1 MTYALLCLRMP
12 LIIALAWVSAPAAQ
26 AEQIT
31 LEDRQ
36 TAFQHLTV
44 IEDTKRRERYLY
56 SDYQRYMQG
65 MISLRR
71 PDDLGPAYLR
81 SALLGLVFAPANPS
95 SMLFVGLGA
104 GSLPRYLS
112 ARYPR
117 ARLDAVEID
126 PEVPPIARRYFAL
139 PAARNLRVIVR
150 EGREFIRGQT
160 DRYDLVLM
168 DAYFGAEIPPQLA
181 TREFLDE
188 LRLVLQPGGI
198 VVANLPAPEFVAN
211 FWSVLATYRAG
222 FPNVRVFATESPA
235 SFILLASSAD
245 LGPGTATMRRR
256 IRQLKSRHRI
266 DVDLGALAAL
276 PPSWGNAPRAAPELR
291 DPPQR

>member
-1 MTYALLCLRMP
+1 MSVPT
-12 LIIALAWVSAPAAQ
+12 Q
-26 AEQIT
+26 AERVT
-31 LEDRQ
+31 LEDRR
-36 TAFQHLTV
+36 TTFQHLTV

-56 SDYQRYMQG
+56 SDDERYLQG
-65 MISLRR
+65 QISLRR

-150 EGREFIRGQT
+150 DGREFIREQT
-160 DRYDLVLM
+160 EKYDLVLI
-168 DAYFGAEIPPQLA
+168 DAYFGAEIPPHLA
-181 TREFLDE
+181 TLEFLDE
-188 LRLVLQPGGI
+188 LRRVLRPGGI
-198 VVANLPAPEFVAN
+198 VVANLPAPQLAAN

-222 FPNVRVFATESPA
+222 FPHVRVFATENPA
-235 SFILLASSAD
+235 AFILLASSAD
-245 LGPGTATMRRR
+245 LSLDLKTMRQR
-256 IRQLKSRHRI
+256 IRQLKIRHRI
-266 DVDLGALAAL
+266 DVDLAALAAL
-276 PPSWGNAPRAAPELR
+276 AVPWETIPTKGRELR
-291 DPPQR
+291 DEPHR